1 MKKTINHCTELCNN
15 IRVKRKYE
23 LKRRA
28 ERLDQT
34 RQRIVD
40 ATIALHTTVGPA
52 RTTIS
57 AIAERAGV
65 QRHTVYS
72 HFPDER
78 ALGLACS
85 GCYSDRYP
93 LPDASA
99 WRTIA
104 DPERRLRRGFA
115 ELYAY
120 YAAHGEELA
129 PIVRDVASHT
139 LTREL
144 LELRIRPSLDRIR
157 DTLAEP
163 FHTRG
168 GVRTR
173 LLATLDLF
181 LDLHAWQTLTRTT
194 GPDDAVKAAVRAVS
208 AQTGKSNSELRT

>member
-1 MKKTINHCTELCNN
+1 VDRDTPVRRT
-15 IRVKRKYE
+15 VKRTAKRTYE

-28 ERLDQT
+28 ERQDQT

-40 ATIALHTTVGPA
+40 ATIALHTTIGPA
-52 RTTIS
+52 RTTVS

-85 GCYSDRYP
+85 GCYMERAP
-93 LPDASA
+93 LPDASV
-99 WRTIA
+99 WQTLA

-120 YAAHGEELA
+120 YARHGDELA
-129 PIVRDVASHT
+129 PILRDVEHHA

-144 LELRIRPSLDRIR
+144 IDLRLRPALDRIAAV
-157 DTLAEP
+157 LAEP
-163 FHTRG
+163 FHARG
-168 GVRTR
+168 DRQRR
-173 LLATLDLF
+173 LLAMLELFMQLYTWKMLARTLP
-181 LDLHAWQTLTRTT
+181 AEET
-194 GPDDAVKAAVRAVS
+194 VEAAVRAILT
-208 AQTGKSNSELRT
+208 ARFR